1 MANIQPRKNK
11 EGKIISYS
19 IRVHKGRDANG
30 KQLKPYT
37 KTWTVPTGMSEKKIQ
52 SELNKVVV
60 LFEKQCKEGLIA
72 DNKQTFEQYANYVID
87 LKERSG
93 NNIVQYMVIKKCCQE
108 FVMKLDILKLQI

>member
-93 NNIVQYMVIKKCCQE
+93 NI
-108 FVMKLDILKLQI
+108 FL